1 MKATHWLGWSVLF
14 LAVAL
19 AGCGSRDTSQGN
31 GSEGKQYDIKGTVV
45 SLAPDNKAVTL
56 DAEEIPGLM
65 KAMKMEYHVEDA
77 KLLEGIKAGDAVQG
91 KVKVKSGDYIITRL
105 EKR

>member
-1 MKATHWLGWSVLF
+1 MKATHWLGLSVLF

-19 AGCGSRDTSQGN
+19 VGCGSGDTSK
-31 GSEGKQYDIKGTVV
+31 GSGSDSKQYDIKGTVV
-45 SLAPDNKAVTL
+45 SLAPDKKAVTL
-56 DAEEIPGLM
+56 DSEEIPGLM

-77 KLLEGIKAGDAVQG
+77 KLLEGFKTGDSVQG
-91 KVKVKSGDYIITRL
+91 KLKVKSGDYIITRL